1 MARIPLVAVE
11 TMTPE
16 QRAQYDRFPSNLT
29 RALLVVE
36 PRLARALPELAN
48 ALRASGF
55 DRKWR
60 EGVILRVAALSG
72 SAYERMEH
80 LEQAQKVGWRTAE
93 IAAIEAG
100 DAGPLPDAFAA
111 LMAFVEACV
120 SSPRV
125 ADSLFAE
132 ARSVVSDRDLATVIL
147 LVGHYMMIARY
158 LETLDVELDPTP
170 DSWTSE
176 H

>member
-100 DAGPLPDAFAA
+100 DAGPSPTLLPRSWPSSTP
-111 LMAFVEACV
+111 ACLPHASLTH
-120 SSPRV
+120 SSRKR
-125 ADSLFAE
+125 
-132 ARSVVSDRDLATVIL
+132 ARS
-147 LVGHYMMIARY
+147 
-158 LETLDVELDPTP
+158 
-170 DSWTSE
+170 
-176 H
+176 